1 MPRIKIETEI
11 QATPERCFDLSRDLD
26 LHLRSLAHT
35 GEQAVAGKT
44 SDLIGLGEEVTWRG
58 RHFGVVHEHTSRIT
72 AFDRPKH
79 FRDEMVR
86 GRFKSFCHDH
96 FFEPTGSGTLV
107 IDVLEFE
114 SPFGPLGTLA
124 NNLFLTNYLKRLLQT
139 RNTIVRDA
147 AETEVKSGATR

>member
-11 QATPERCFDLSRDLD
+11 RATPGRCFDLSRDLD

-35 GEQAVAGKT
+35 AERAVAGKT
-44 SDLIGLGEEVTWRG
+44 SGLIGLGEEVTWRG
-58 RHFGVVHEHTSRIT
+58 RHFGIVHEHTSRIT
-72 AFDRPKH
+72 SFDRPRH

-96 FFEPTGSGTLV
+96 YFEPTASGTLV

-114 SPFGPLGTLA
+114 SPFGPLGRLA
-124 NNLFLTNYLKRLLQT
+124 NRVFLTNYLKRLLQT
-139 RNTIVRDA
+139 RNTVVRRE
-147 AETEVKSGATR
+147 AETEVELGPTR